1 MELMSIVA
9 TLNDIMLSADE
20 SDIDIQQTETVDQLE
35 SQLLS
40 LRQYLVICGSLDS
53 LLEESA
59 VLKIAELYRLAA
71 LIYSERGCRRNIKSS
86 VKVAHLVQNAFSILD
101 GLQLCTAAW
110 PLFII
115 GCEAETDSQ
124 RCVALELLERSANYR
139 KSDNI
144 LWTKKLVK
152 GIWKQDDL
160 FTYSNVIKAAQP
172 LLRYGSVVSASSQ
185 LPNFW

>member
-9 TLNDIMLSADE
+9 RLNDTMLSADG
-20 SDIDIQQTETVDQLE
+20 SDIYTQQTETVDQLE
-35 SQLLS
+35 GQLLS
-40 LRQYLVICGSLDS
+40 LRQYLVIHGPLDS
-53 LLEESA
+53 MLDESA
-59 VLKIAELYRLAA
+59 ILKIAELYRLAA
-71 LIYSERGCRRNIKSS
+71 LIYSKRACRRNIRSS
-86 VKVAHLVQNAFSILD
+86 VQVAHLVQNAFSILEE
-101 GLQLCTAAW
+101 LQLCTAAW
-110 PLFII
+110 PLFIV

-124 RCVALELLERSANYR
+124 RCLVLELLERSANHR

-144 LWTKKLVK
+144 LWTSKLVK

-160 FTYSNVIKAAQP
+160 FTYTNLTKAAQP

>member
-1 MELMSIVA
+1 MELLSVLA
-9 TLNDIMLSADE
+9 RLNDIMLSADGSE
-20 SDIDIQQTETVDQLE
+20 IETQQTETVDQLE

-40 LRQYLVICGSLDS
+40 LRQYLVFRGSLDRMVD
-53 LLEESA
+53 ENA

-71 LIYSERGCRRNIKSS
+71 LIYSERACRGKIQSS
-86 VKVAHLVQNAFSILD
+86 AEMAQLVRNAFEIL
-101 GLQLCTAAW
+101 GELRVCTAPW
-110 PLFII
+110 PLFIV

-124 RCVALELLERSANYR
+124 RSLMFQLLERSAHHR

-144 LWTKKLVK
+144 LWVKKLIQ

-160 FTYSNVIKAAQP
+160 STYSHLTKSVQP